1 MENMKSSSGKHSHSN
16 RPFMYA
22 TGIVSRLPESLANK
36 DQTAGT
42 KGAGTEDGED
52 GGFNLEL
59 ARRQHEKF
67 ILTLRKLKV
76 DLSELDADEDRPFC
90 CYLEHM
96 AVVRDGVALIA
107 RPGGRLEEEAQVDEI
122 RRILRDD
129 LRQQIYEIED
139 PNATLD
145 GGDVLF
151 TGEEFFVGIS
161 KRTNSQGANA
171 LAKAFPNYPVSSIK
185 VADHLHL
192 KSMMSM
198 AAPGILAVGSSPAA
212 QSALKQ
218 ILEKSDY
225 DYCTLTLPDDAAAN
239 CVYVRGY
246 LLHCTKQE
254 YPNSYKIFEERFPND
269 VRIPI
274 PNSELHKVDGA
285 LTCRC
290 ILVQKPL

>member
-1 MENMKSSSGKHSHSN
+1 MSKAKITEFRTEPFECNTALVCRGLASS
-16 RPFMYA
+16 
-22 TGIVSRLPESLANK
+22 LK
-36 DQTAGT
+36 DQALRSNFDEEVDLDLAKSQHNEYLTA
-42 KGAGTEDGED
+42 
-52 GGFNLEL
+52 
-59 ARRQHEKF
+59 
-67 ILTLRKLKV
+67 LRKINNLA
-76 DLSELDADEDRPFC
+76 LSEIEPREDLPDSVFVEDC
-90 CYLEHM
+90 
-96 AVVRDGVALIA
+96 AVAVGGVALIT
-107 RPGGRLEEEAQVDEI
+107 RPCAPSRQNEVDEI